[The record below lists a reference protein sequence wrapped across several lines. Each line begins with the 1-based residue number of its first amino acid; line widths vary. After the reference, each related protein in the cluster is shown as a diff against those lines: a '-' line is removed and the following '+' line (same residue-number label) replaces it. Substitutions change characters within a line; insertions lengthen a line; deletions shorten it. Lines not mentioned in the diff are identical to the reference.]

1 MSLFQSF
8 VFYHVI
14 FASIL
19 WLLWL
24 GSRNRT
30 LANLGV
36 LILILVSIFR
46 FDIGNDYE
54 NYMLII
60 EDSKRLFQSCDSMW
74 NTLFVNSTYFGIE
87 PIFELLI
94 WIFHVLDN
102 TYLYVIG
109 LYSLLFILIIY
120 KVLEENGELFWGMF
134 IVFALPILFTSYD
147 QIRQAVSIAIFI
159 YAIKYI
165 EKGDFKHYC
174 YCMLLASLFHFSALL
189 ITPIYIIRKIK
200 PRIKFY
206 CLVVLIMYIGLLFDF
221 WSQFRLLLFNSIGLY
236 SHYAESDRQLGA
248 MEYGSGLGI
257 LFLMLFYSF
266 LMVKMA
272 HRKPVYSNLLFC
284 GLVLLLFSTGN
295 LNIDRMSN
303 YFCWVSV
310 LAFPAFIKYERRR
323 LIILCSVLLL
333 MVYFERNL
341 VGGVRGCIPYDSVF
355 SENFENKRLRI
366 RWYNFD

>member
-1 MSLFQSF
+1 M
-8 VFYHVI
+8 
-14 FASIL
+14 
-19 WLLWL
+19 
-24 GSRNRT
+24 
-30 LANLGV
+30 
-36 LILILVSIFR
+36 
-46 FDIGNDYE
+46 
-54 NYMLII
+54 
-60 EDSKRLFQSCDSMW
+60 
-74 NTLFVNSTYFGIE
+74 
-87 PIFELLI
+87 
-94 WIFHVLDN
+94 
-102 TYLYVIG
+102 
-109 LYSLLFILIIY
+109 
-120 KVLEENGELFWGMF
+120 LEENGELFWGMF

-248 MEYGSGLGI
+248 MEYSSGLGI

-323 LIILCSVLLL
+323 LIILGSVLLL

>member
-120 KVLEENGELFWGMF
+120 KVLEENGELF
-134 IVFALPILFTSYD
+134 
-147 QIRQAVSIAIFI
+147 Q
-159 YAIKYI
+159 
-165 EKGDFKHYC
+165 
-174 YCMLLASLFHFSALL
+174 
-189 ITPIYIIRKIK
+189 IIREQYKE
-200 PRIKFY
+200 
-206 CLVVLIMYIGLLFDF
+206 
-221 WSQFRLLLFNSIGLY
+221 
-236 SHYAESDRQLGA
+236 A
-248 MEYGSGLGI
+248 YGC
-257 LFLMLFYSF
+257 
-266 LMVKMA
+266 VKMIYLMM
-272 HRKPVYSNLLFC
+272 KEE
-284 GLVLLLFSTGN
+284 
-295 LNIDRMSN
+295 
-303 YFCWVSV
+303 
-310 LAFPAFIKYERRR
+310 YE
-323 LIILCSVLLL
+323 
-333 MVYFERNL
+333 
-341 VGGVRGCIPYDSVF
+341 YDMT
-355 SENFENKRLRI
+355 EDEMLYLTIHIQKITEDHKRLQSI
-366 RWYNFD
+366 

>member
-174 YCMLLASLFHFSALL
+174 YCMLL
-189 ITPIYIIRKIK
+189 
-200 PRIKFY
+200 
-206 CLVVLIMYIGLLFDF
+206 VLIMYIGLLFDF

-248 MEYGSGLGI
+248 MEYSSGLGI